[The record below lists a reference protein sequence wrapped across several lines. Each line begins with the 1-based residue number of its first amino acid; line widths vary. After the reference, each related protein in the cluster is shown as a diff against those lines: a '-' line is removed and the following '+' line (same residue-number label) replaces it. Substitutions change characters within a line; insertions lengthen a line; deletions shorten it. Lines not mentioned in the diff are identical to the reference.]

1 MWRWS
6 IPKAALPDE
15 QVAAFVA
22 AEFEQ
27 SSFQDGLDVAI
38 AAEVVT
44 SPYLAFAAEGSVEK
58 NWRCMAVTADHG
70 KERDPQSELHRG
82 HFDVVE
88 FAAAKVAVS

>member
-15 QVAAFVA
+15 RVAAFVA

-27 SSFQDGLDVAI
+27 SPCQDGLDVAI
-38 AAEVVT
+38 ATEVGAN
-44 SPYLAFAAEGSVEK
+44 PHLASAAEGSVAK
-58 NWRCMAVTADHG
+58 NWRCMAVTAGHG
-70 KERDPQSELHRG
+70 KERDPLSELDRG
-82 HFDVVE
+82 HFDIVE